1 VISATRQNQKNYTG
15 GNENSIKYELFGCAR
30 ALQPRWYS
38 RGFHVMSWG
47 YATATLKFASGVNNQ
62 SASQPGAGASADKKA
77 VRCIL
82 DCVPKMELLENV
94 SFGGEPDASELQT
107 AHLPSNRL

>member
-30 ALQPRWYS
+30 ALQPRWYP

-47 YATATLKFASGVNNQ
+47 YATATLKFASGVNKSKRFSTWSWRERGQ
-62 SASQPGAGASADKKA
+62 KA

-82 DCVPKMELLENV
+82 DRVPKMELLENV

>member
-1 VISATRQNQKNYTG
+1 MGLR
-15 GNENSIKYELFGCAR
+15 
-30 ALQPRWYS
+30 YS
-38 RGFHVMSWG
+38 NAEVCKWCQQSKRFSTWSWSERG
-47 YATATLKFASGVNNQ
+47 Q
-62 SASQPGAGASADKKA
+62 KA

-94 SFGGEPDASELQT
+94 SFGSEPDASELQT